1 MCATHPCRAATV
13 RLEIDVKLTNAAKAF
28 DHTVATDAYG
38 TDTIKC
44 QFDLYDDARRDGMT
58 VERRIISAAPDQV
71 LPARR
76 VVSVNG
82 KQWILGD
89 GAEDYF
95 KGRTIRIKYVGHQ
108 ASGLAALKTVEET
121 LTGSAGHALY
131 AATAWVKAAREIE
144 ISSELTNV
152 LTLYTAAGEPVHA
165 NQIAILNGAV
175 LWLRKPYH
183 TTAGLQACVADEL
196 DDPWDTATLESRV
209 YDPITDDYTGSLATT
224 PVLRMRWQEH
234 FEYFT
239 QAQDTFTRGDCVIW
253 SLTAAMPLKAG
264 DLVTMSDG
272 AWRVVRVTA
281 EGAVQN
287 AHIRRG

>member
-1 MCATHPCRAATV
+1 M
-13 RLEIDVKLTNAAKAF
+13 KLTNAAKAF
-28 DHTVATDAYG
+28 DNTIATDAYG
-38 TDTIKC
+38 TAMLYC

-58 VERRIISAAPDQV
+58 VERRIISAAPDQI

-76 VVSVNG
+76 VVTVNG

-121 LTGSAGHALY
+121 LTGAAGHALY

-152 LTLYTAAGEPVHA
+152 PTLYTAAGEPVHA

-175 LWLRKPYH
+175 LWLRKPYQ

-196 DDPWDTATLESRV
+196 DDPWDTATIESRI
-209 YDPITDDYTGSLATT
+209 YDPLTDSYTGAPVAAT
-224 PVLRMRWQEH
+224 VLRMRWQEH
-234 FEYFT
+234 FEYFSK
-239 QAQDTFTRGDCVIW
+239 AQGTYERGDCVIW
-253 SLTAAMPLKAG
+253 VTKAALNVKIN
-264 DLVTMSDG
+264 DEVTLSDG
-272 AWRVVRVTA
+272 RWRVLRVA
-281 EGAVQN
+281 DEGTTQSLQL
-287 AHIRRG
+287 RRA